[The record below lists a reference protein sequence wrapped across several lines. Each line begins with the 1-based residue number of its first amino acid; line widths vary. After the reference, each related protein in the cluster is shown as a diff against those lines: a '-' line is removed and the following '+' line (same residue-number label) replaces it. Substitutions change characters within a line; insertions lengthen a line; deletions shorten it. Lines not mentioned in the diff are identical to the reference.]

1 MSTQTH
7 DDTGRW
13 PSGDWSHLSGEQRVA
28 IEDLLRALLE
38 CEHQG
43 EQPGEAT
50 LAAMA
55 NIGHERALPGLML
68 TARCGFAVT
77 EGGHWR
83 LTPEGREL
91 AVLVM
96 RAHRLMET
104 KLARLSSVPA
114 AEWHGIAHR
123 REHTLSRGQVE
134 NLAAELGHPRFDP
147 HGDPIP
153 TREGLLPARQGVEL
167 LDWPALTS
175 GVILHIEDEPATL
188 YRNLEKAG
196 VHAGMRFRRLSEKAR
211 AKSAADNFTHPCRLL
226 LEAREVAIDPELAA
240 LVRVGPLPEGDEDV
254 PADAFRLSDLP
265 AGKSACMVSLLPACR
280 GAERSRLL
288 DLGFVP
294 GSVIEHRLANPLG
307 GSVAYHV
314 RGTLI
319 ALRQSQ
325 SEQVLVRPHTPPT
338 EEVSP

>member
-7 DDTGRW
+7 DDTERW
-13 PSGDWSHLSGEQRVA
+13 PSGDWSHLSGEQRIA

-43 EQPGEAT
+43 TRPGEAT

-55 NIGHERALPGLML
+55 NISHERALPGLMMS
-68 TARCGFAVT
+68 ARCGFAVT
-77 EGGHWR
+77 EAGQWS

-114 AEWHGIAHR
+114 ADWHGIAHR

-134 NLAAELGHPRFDP
+134 SLAAELGHPRFDP

-167 LDWPALTS
+167 LDWPAGAS
-175 GVILHIEDEPATL
+175 GVILHIEDEPAVL
-188 YRNLEKAG
+188 YRKLEKAG
-196 VHAGMRFRRLSEKAR
+196 VHAGMRFRRLPERSA
-211 AKSAADNFTHPCRLL
+211 AKSAAGNFLGPCQLQ
-226 LEAREVAIDPELAA
+226 LEARVVSLEPELAA

-325 SEQVLVRPHTPPT
+325 AEQVLVRPAAAPAA
-338 EEVSP
+338 EVSP